1 MRKKLASVEKE
12 ISSARKKLQPVNF
25 DNLNSSAEDKLEHAI
40 ELQQQWRFEEARDQ
54 YEAVLRDNPEDA
66 NAQHNLGVLYSV
78 QLLEP
83 IKALPYFEAALNNNP
98 TKLQF
103 WFSYIDALIKA
114 NMPEM
119 AEQVLALASNYGLND
134 LQIESFQRDIR
145 LAQAS
150 VDDLLTKALAEAP
163 PLPEP
168 DMAQAAPAPTAVAD
182 HPGTADLQQLL
193 SLFNQK
199 KYDRT
204 ILHATTLLKR
214 FPKATAVWTLLAEAE
229 KRSGNLEKS
238 LHARQQVAQLQPT
251 DTAAQIAWVDAL
263 LALGQDDK
271 AQVVLETVLRVDPQ
285 SAPAHGKMG
294 LLYQK
299 QGNIQQALHSYARAL
314 QKEKFNPIF
323 LEKFGSL
330 LRAQGDQDGALVCF
344 KAAVDASPNS
354 AELLDAY
361 GVTLRNQERLG
372 AAENAFRQALK
383 IHPGYTQALR
393 NLCHLL
399 EVHGRFAEAEAGLLR
414 CAEIDN
420 ESPESL
426 YEIGRN
432 LVQQKKEDE
441 ALEWLRRAIKAQPDY
456 AAAHITLSAAL
467 NATEDPLVAME
478 EIKASIKV
486 LPNIPHLH
494 TNLGIVNLSLSRA
507 DDAIA
512 CFRKALE
519 IAPNFSHAR
528 SSMLFALSHS
538 TKITPEE
545 LYREHRAYGKLIEEE
560 VKGKEYTTYTNSRV
574 IDRPLK
580 IGFVSADFRNHA
592 VAQFVIPFFEELH
605 KREGFITYAYS
616 NHGAVDDSMLR
627 IKENMDVWRTVVQWS
642 DDKLAEKIREDQIDI
657 LVDMSGH
664 TAGDRLKVFA
674 RHPAPVQITWIGYP
688 GTTGLKAMDYKFLNA
703 LYLKPD
709 GAENFHAQF
718 TEKLVLYPPSFTF
731 KKNQEKIDVGPAP
744 CLKNGYLTFG
754 SFNRLNK
761 ISHEVISAWSQV
773 LKAIPDARLIMGAM
787 PTNGAPEEVLQWF
800 ENEGISTDR
809 IFFYPRTGLLDYLKL
824 HEQVDL
830 CLDTFPYT
838 GGTTTL
844 HALWLGVPTLTI
856 AGDTVSGR
864 QSSANLYSA
873 GLGEVCVANSLSDL
887 VQLALAW
894 AKKPELLNQVRLGL
908 QAAYAAQDEVAGPE
922 NMVQSFVYAMRRIWM
937 LWCSGQKAKSFAIT
951 DKDIGKNNPDNL
963 FKNIDFN

>member
-1 MRKKLASVEKE
+1 MHKKKSLVKNENFLA
-12 ISSARKKLQPVNF
+12 KKKPQVKKF
-25 DNLNSSAEDKLEHAI
+25 DNLNSSAEDKLEYAI
-40 ELQQQWRFEEARDQ
+40 ELQQQWHFEEARDQ

-150 VDDLLTKALAEAP
+150 VDDLLTKVLAEAP

-168 DMAQAAPAPTAVAD
+168 EMAQAAPAPTAAAD

-193 SLFNQK
+193 SFFNQK

-229 KRSGNLEKS
+229 KRTGNLEKS

-271 AQVVLETVLRVDPQ
+271 AQAVLETVLRVDPQ

-467 NATEDPLVAME
+467 NATEDPLAAME

-592 VAQFVIPFFEELH
+592 VAKFVIPFFEELH

-657 LVDMSGH
+657 LIDMSGH

-688 GTTGLKAMDYKFLNA
+688 GTTGLKAMDYTILEDTV
-703 LYLKPD
+703 LPE
-709 GAENFHAQF
+709 ENVNKQF
-718 TEKLVLYPPSFTF
+718 S
-731 KKNQEKIDVGPAP
+731 EKIIYLPRAYTFDGRHGLQDFSDAP
-744 CLKNGYLTFG
+744 CLINDFLTFG

-761 ISHEVISAWSQV
+761 INREVISLWSGILNALPNSKLQM
-773 LKAIPDARLIMGAM
+773 AAM
-787 PTNGAPEEVLQWF
+787 PKSGGTNELLKWF
-800 ENEGISTDR
+800 QEDGISEDR
-809 IFFYPRTGLLDYLKL
+809 IYFYPRTGFSEYLKL
-824 HEQVDL
+824 HNQVDV

-844 HALWLGVPTLTI
+844 HALWMGVPTLTL
-856 AGDTVSGR
+856 AGKTYPSY
-864 QSSANLYSA
+864 QSAALNNGI
-873 GLGEVCVANSLSDL
+873 GLGDYFVALNKEEFIKKAIHLDL
-887 VQLALAW
+887 NKIFLNEIRGKIRSHLNNNYERDLEGLVAGCSAAFFIAW
-894 AKKPELLNQVRLGL
+894 EKWCAKKELNGFSISRNTIGYIKKSALN
-908 QAAYAAQDEVAGPE
+908 
-922 NMVQSFVYAMRRIWM
+922 
-937 LWCSGQKAKSFAIT
+937 
-951 DKDIGKNNPDNL
+951 
-963 FKNIDFN
+963 

>member
-1 MRKKLASVEKE
+1 MHKKISLVKNENFLAKNKPQV
-12 ISSARKKLQPVNF
+12 KKF

-168 DMAQAAPAPTAVAD
+168 EMAQAAPAPTAAAD
-182 HPGTADLQQLL
+182 HPGTTDLQQLL
-193 SLFNQK
+193 SFFNQK

-229 KRSGNLEKS
+229 KRTGNLEKS

-271 AQVVLETVLRVDPQ
+271 AQAVLETVLRVEPQ

-441 ALEWLRRAIKAQPDY
+441 ALEWLRRAIKAQPNY

-467 NATEDPLVAME
+467 NSTEDPLAAME

-616 NHGAVDDSMLR
+616 NHGAVDNSMLT
-627 IKENMDVWRTVVQWS
+627 IQKNMDVWRTVVQWS

-674 RHPAPVQITWIGYP
+674 RHPAPVQFSWLGYP
-688 GTTGLKAMDYKFLNA
+688 GTTGLKAMDYKFMNA
-703 LYLKPD
+703 LYLKPES
-709 GAENFHAQF
+709 GVCLQPQF
-718 TEKLVLYPPSFTF
+718 TEKFALFPPSFTF
-731 KKNQEKIDVGPAP
+731 KKLDHYIEAGDAP

-761 ISHEVISAWSQV
+761 ISHEVVNIWCKV
-773 LKAIPDARLIMGAM
+773 LNSLPNSRLIMGGM
-787 PTNGAPEEVLQWF
+787 LVNGAPDEVVQWF
-800 ENEGISTDR
+800 KAAGVNEDR
-809 IFFYPRTGLLDYLKL
+809 IIFVPRTGLVEYLNL
-824 HEQVDL
+824 YSQVDL

-844 HALWLGVPTLTI
+844 HGLWMGVPTITI
-856 AGDTVSGR
+856 AGDTYQSR
-864 QSSANLYSA
+864 QSSIALHSL
-873 GLGEVCVANSLSDL
+873 GLENYCVANNVIEFVEMAKRWEKNKEKLNFIRI
-887 VQLALAW
+887 ALQNSYKSQDNIAQSNIFTDSIVFAMRYMW
-894 AKKPELLNQVRLGL
+894 VRWCAGKKPKEFKIN
-908 QAAYAAQDEVAGPE
+908 YE
-922 NMVQSFVYAMRRIWM
+922 
-937 LWCSGQKAKSFAIT
+937 
-951 DKDIGKNNPDNL
+951 DIGADS
-963 FKNIDFN
+963 NIFNILHKF

>member
-150 VDDLLTKALAEAP
+150 VDDLLTKVLAEAP

-168 DMAQAAPAPTAVAD
+168 EMAQAAPAPTAVAD

-467 NATEDPLVAME
+467 NATEDPLAAME

-494 TNLGIVNLSLSRA
+494 T
-507 DDAIA
+507 
-512 CFRKALE
+512 K
-519 IAPNFSHAR
+519 
-528 SSMLFALSHS
+528 
-538 TKITPEE
+538 
-545 LYREHRAYGKLIEEE
+545 
-560 VKGKEYTTYTNSRV
+560 
-574 IDRPLK
+574 
-580 IGFVSADFRNHA
+580 
-592 VAQFVIPFFEELH
+592 
-605 KREGFITYAYS
+605 
-616 NHGAVDDSMLR
+616 
-627 IKENMDVWRTVVQWS
+627 
-642 DDKLAEKIREDQIDI
+642 
-657 LVDMSGH
+657 
-664 TAGDRLKVFA
+664 
-674 RHPAPVQITWIGYP
+674 
-688 GTTGLKAMDYKFLNA
+688 
-703 LYLKPD
+703 
-709 GAENFHAQF
+709 
-718 TEKLVLYPPSFTF
+718 
-731 KKNQEKIDVGPAP
+731 
-744 CLKNGYLTFG
+744 
-754 SFNRLNK
+754 
-761 ISHEVISAWSQV
+761 
-773 LKAIPDARLIMGAM
+773 
-787 PTNGAPEEVLQWF
+787 
-800 ENEGISTDR
+800 
-809 IFFYPRTGLLDYLKL
+809 
-824 HEQVDL
+824 
-830 CLDTFPYT
+830 
-838 GGTTTL
+838 
-844 HALWLGVPTLTI
+844 
-856 AGDTVSGR
+856 
-864 QSSANLYSA
+864 
-873 GLGEVCVANSLSDL
+873 
-887 VQLALAW
+887 
-894 AKKPELLNQVRLGL
+894 
-908 QAAYAAQDEVAGPE
+908 
-922 NMVQSFVYAMRRIWM
+922 
-937 LWCSGQKAKSFAIT
+937 
-951 DKDIGKNNPDNL
+951 
-963 FKNIDFN
+963 

>member
-1 MRKKLASVEKE
+1 MEC
-12 ISSARKKLQPVNF
+12 
-25 DNLNSSAEDKLEHAI
+25 AI
-40 ELQQQWRFEEARDQ
+40 YLQQQWRFEDARKK
-54 YEAVLRDNPEDA
+54 YEELLRGNPEDA
-66 NAQHNLGVLYSV
+66 SALHNIGVLFSV

-83 IKALPYFEAALNNNP
+83 STALPYFEAALNINP
-98 TKLQF
+98 TRLQF

-114 NMPEM
+114 DALEV
-119 AEQVLALASNYGLND
+119 AEHVLSLASGYGLND
-134 LQIESFQRDIR
+134 LQIASFERDIR
-145 LAQAS
+145 LARTT
-150 VDDLLTKALAEAP
+150 VNDLVAVALKKAA

-168 DMAQAAPAPTAVAD
+168 QPVQAVASVGD
-182 HPGTADLQQLL
+182 EPSIADLQQLL

-199 KYDRT
+199 KYERA
-204 ILHATTLLKR
+204 IKNASTLLVR
-214 FPKATAVWTLLAEAE
+214 FPTSASVWRLLAESE
-229 KRSGNLEKS
+229 KRAGHWQKALEAYRQAAS
-238 LHARQQVAQLQPT
+238 LLPADASAQMLW
-251 DTAAQIAWVDAL
+251 ADAL
-263 LALGQDDK
+263 LGAGQQHE
-271 AQVVLETVLRVDPQ
+271 AAAVLQRILRMQPDY
-285 SAPAHGKMG
+285 AAAHAKMG
-294 LLYQK
+294 QVFQA
-299 QGNIQQALHSYARAL
+299 QGALEEAVQSYARAL
-314 QKEKFNPIF
+314 QQEPNNPIF
-323 LEKFGSL
+323 LEKFGAT
-330 LRAQGDQDGALVCF
+330 LRLQGDQDGALVCF

-399 EVHGRFAEAEAGLLR
+399 EVHGRYAEAEAGLLR

-467 NATEDPLVAME
+467 NSTEDPLAAIE

-574 IDRPLK
+574 MDRPLK

-592 VAQFVIPFFEELH
+592 VAKFVIPFFEELH

-616 NHGAVDDSMLR
+616 NHGAVDESMLR
-627 IKENMDVWRTVVQWS
+627 IKENMDVWRTVMQWS

-657 LVDMSGH
+657 LIDMSGH

-688 GTTGLKAMDYKFLNA
+688 GTTGIKAMDYILM
-703 LYLKPD
+703 
-709 GAENFHAQF
+709 ENTVLPGKNINAQF
-718 TEKLVLYPPSFTF
+718 TEKIIRIPRSYAFDVE
-731 KKNQEKIDVGPAP
+731 EKLPDVTETP
-744 CLKNGYLTFG
+744 CVNNNFITFG

-761 ISHEVISAWSQV
+761 INREVIALWCEV
-773 LKAIPDARLIMGAM
+773 LRKLPDSRLQMAGM
-787 PTNGAPEEVLQWF
+787 PSDGAPDELLTWF
-800 ENEGISTDR
+800 KEGGISEDR
-809 IFFYPRTGLLDYLKL
+809 LYFYPRSGFVEYLKL
-824 HEQVDL
+824 HNQVDF

-838 GGTTTL
+838 GGTTTM
-844 HALWLGVPTLTI
+844 HALWMGVPTLTLI
-856 AGDTVSGR
+856 GDTYP
-864 QSSANLYSA
+864 SAQGGAVNNRA
-873 GLGEVCVANSLSDL
+873 GLSQHFIADSKAEFVAKALFLAENKDILKNIKPSLRAHML
-887 VQLALAW
+887 ENYAGNLEALLNGFDKSVSIAW
-894 AKKPELLNQVRLGL
+894 EKWCKNKKLMNFEIKPEDIF
-908 QAAYAAQDEVAGPE
+908 YKEE
-922 NMVQSFVYAMRRIWM
+922 NTFIQRH
-937 LWCSGQKAKSFAIT
+937 
-951 DKDIGKNNPDNL
+951 
-963 FKNIDFN
+963 

>member
-1 MRKKLASVEKE
+1 MHKKKSLVKNENFLAKNKPQV
-12 ISSARKKLQPVNF
+12 KKF

-150 VDDLLTKALAEAP
+150 VDDLLTKVLAEAP

-168 DMAQAAPAPTAVAD
+168 EMAQAAPAPTAAAD

-193 SLFNQK
+193 SFFNQK

-229 KRSGNLEKS
+229 KRTGNLEKS

-271 AQVVLETVLRVDPQ
+271 AQAVLETVLRVDPQ

-299 QGNIQQALHSYARAL
+299 QGNIQQALYSYARAL

-467 NATEDPLVAME
+467 NATEDPLAAME

-592 VAQFVIPFFEELH
+592 VAKFVIPFFEELH

-674 RHPAPVQITWIGYP
+674 RHPAPIQMTWLGYP
-688 GTTGLKAMDYKFLNA
+688 GTTGLRAMDYLVT
-703 LYLKPD
+703 
-709 GAENFHAQF
+709 ENNLMPGKNISPQF
-718 TEKLVLYPPSFTF
+718 I
-731 KKNQEKIDVGPAP
+731 EKIIRLPRAFSFDGHAALQPVGDAP
-744 CLKNGYLTFG
+744 CIENGFVTFG

-761 ISHEVISAWSQV
+761 INREVIALWSGV
-773 LKAIPDARLIMGAM
+773 LRAVPGSRLQMAGM
-787 PTNGAPEEVLQWF
+787 PANGAPEELLQWF
-800 ENEGISTDR
+800 AAEGIAEDR
-809 IFFYPRTGLLDYLKL
+809 LIFYPRSGFSEYLKL
-824 HEQVDL
+824 HNQVDF

-844 HALWLGVPTLTI
+844 HALWMGVPTLTI
-856 AGDTVSGR
+856 GGHAYPSYQGALMLHQVGLEDYFV
-864 QSSANLYSA
+864 ANNKEDFIIKALFLVKNQIFLQDARFKLRNYLVDGYSA
-873 GLGEVCVANSLSDL
+873 SLKAVVDSFSLAFQMTWQGWCEGEKPRSIRIDNSDINFDPCFVNYSD
-887 VQLALAW
+887 VIQ
-894 AKKPELLNQVRLGL
+894 
-908 QAAYAAQDEVAGPE
+908 
-922 NMVQSFVYAMRRIWM
+922 
-937 LWCSGQKAKSFAIT
+937 
-951 DKDIGKNNPDNL
+951 
-963 FKNIDFN
+963 

>member
-1 MRKKLASVEKE
+1 MKINNKA
-12 ISSARKKLQPVNF
+12 VNVAQT
-25 DNLNSSAEDKLEHAI
+25 LESLPEDGMECAI
-40 ELQQQWRFEEARDQ
+40 YLQQQWRFEDARKK
-54 YEAVLRDNPEDA
+54 YEELLRGNPEDA
-66 NAQHNLGVLYSV
+66 SALHNIGVLFSV

-83 IKALPYFEAALNNNP
+83 STALPYFEAALNINP
-98 TKLQF
+98 TRLQF

-114 NMPEM
+114 DALEV
-119 AEQVLALASNYGLND
+119 AEHVLSLASGYGLND
-134 LQIESFQRDIR
+134 LQIASFERDIR
-145 LAQAS
+145 LARTT
-150 VDDLLTKALAEAP
+150 VNDLVAVALKKAA

-168 DMAQAAPAPTAVAD
+168 QPVQAVASVGD
-182 HPGTADLQQLL
+182 EPSIADLQQLL

-199 KYDRT
+199 KYERA
-204 ILHATTLLKR
+204 IKNASTLLVR
-214 FPKATAVWTLLAEAE
+214 FPTSASVWRLLAESE
-229 KRSGNLEKS
+229 KRAGHWQKALEAYRQAAS
-238 LHARQQVAQLQPT
+238 LLPADASAQMLW
-251 DTAAQIAWVDAL
+251 ADAL
-263 LALGQDDK
+263 LGAGQQHE
-271 AQVVLETVLRVDPQ
+271 AAAVLQRILRMQPDY
-285 SAPAHGKMG
+285 AAAHAKMG
-294 LLYQK
+294 QVFQA
-299 QGNIQQALHSYARAL
+299 QGALEEAVQSYARAL
-314 QKEKFNPIF
+314 QQVPNNPIF
-323 LEKFGSL
+323 LEKFGAT
-330 LRAQGDQDGALVCF
+330 LRLQGDQDGALVCF

-467 NATEDPLVAME
+467 NATEDPLAAME

-519 IAPNFSHAR
+519 VAPNFSHAR

-574 IDRPLK
+574 MDRPLK

-592 VAQFVIPFFEELH
+592 VAKFVIPFFEELH

-616 NHGAVDDSMLR
+616 NHGAVDDSMLT
-627 IKENMDVWRTVVQWS
+627 IQKNMDVWRTVVQWS
-642 DDKLAEKIREDQIDI
+642 DDKLAEEIREDQIDI
-657 LVDMSGH
+657 LIDMSGH

-674 RHPAPVQITWIGYP
+674 RHPAPVQMTWLGYP
-688 GTTGLKAMDYKFLNA
+688 GTTGLKAMDYSIVENSLFLCA
-703 LYLKPD
+703 DIQK
-709 GAENFHAQF
+709 QF
-718 TEKLVLYPPSFTF
+718 TENLIGLPRACCFDG
-731 KKNQEKIDVGPAP
+731 KNNLPNINILNKENIV
-744 CLKNGYLTFG
+744 FG

-761 ISHEVISAWSQV
+761 ISKITIKVWAEILRSCPGSQ
-773 LKAIPDARLIMGAM
+773 LLMAGM
-787 PTNGAPEEVLQWF
+787 PANGAPAELINWF
-800 ENEGISTDR
+800 QKEGILEDR
-809 IFFYPRTGLLDYLKL
+809 IFFYGRTGFREYLDLYNN
-824 HEQVDL
+824 VDF
-830 CLDTFPYT
+830 CLDTFPYS
-838 GGTTTL
+838 GGTTTA
-844 HALWLGVPTLTI
+844 HGLWMGVPTLTI
-856 AGDTVSGR
+856 GGDSYAKYQGAILLQQV
-864 QSSANLYSA
+864 
-873 GLGEVCVANSLSDL
+873 GLEKYFLAENTQDYIEKALFLSKKKVVLEDIKHKLREYMFDSYDASLNGCVDGFVCGLKK
-887 VQLALAW
+887 AW
-894 AKKPELLNQVRLGL
+894 EC
-908 QAAYAAQDEVAGPE
+908 
-922 NMVQSFVYAMRRIWM
+922 
-937 LWCSGQKAKSFAIT
+937 WCKNIKTSKIRVKNE
-951 DKDIGKNNPDNL
+951 DIG
-963 FKNIDFN
+963 FRNILPKWEEYFDVKL

>member
-1 MRKKLASVEKE
+1 MHKKISLVKNENFLAKNKPQV
-12 ISSARKKLQPVNF
+12 KKF

-98 TKLQF
+98 TRLQF

-145 LAQAS
+145 LALAS
-150 VDDLLTKALAEAP
+150 VDDLLTKVLAEAP

-168 DMAQAAPAPTAVAD
+168 EMAQAAPAPTAAAD

-271 AQVVLETVLRVDPQ
+271 AQAVLETVLRVEPQ

-467 NATEDPLVAME
+467 NATEDPLAAME

-592 VAQFVIPFFEELH
+592 VAKFVIPFFEELH
-605 KREGFITYAYS
+605 KRPEFITYAYS
-616 NHGAVDDSMLR
+616 NHGAVDESMLA
-627 IKENMDVWRTVVQWS
+627 IQKNMDVWRTVVQWS

-674 RHPAPVQITWIGYP
+674 RHPAPVQMTWIGYP
-688 GTTGLKAMDYKFLNA
+688 GTTGLKAMDYILLEDTIF
-703 LYLKPD
+703 P
-709 GAENFHAQF
+709 GENIQSQF
-718 TEKLVLYPPSFTF
+718 V
-731 KKNQEKIDVGPAP
+731 EKIIKLPRAYAFDVDKGRPDFQEAP
-744 CLKNGYLTFG
+744 FLKNGYITFG

-761 ISHEVISAWSQV
+761 INREVIGLWANVLRNIPSAH
-773 LKAIPDARLIMGAM
+773 LLMAAIPS
-787 PTNGAPEEVLQWF
+787 NGAPDELLGWF
-800 ENEGISTDR
+800 HEEGISEDR
-809 IFFYPRTGLLDYLKL
+809 LCFYPRSGFSEYLNL
-824 HEQVDL
+824 HNAVDV

-844 HALWLGVPTLTI
+844 HALTMGVPTLTL
-856 AGDTVSGR
+856 AGKTYPSYQGAAV
-864 QSSANLYSA
+864 N
-873 GLGEVCVANSLSDL
+873 N
-887 VQLALAW
+887 
-894 AKKPELLNQVRLGL
+894 RLGL
-908 QAAYAAQDEVAGPE
+908 QDYFVANNKKEFLDKAVYLASNKIFLNEVREKIRNYFDENYNRDLCGLVSGCAEVFSTVWKRWCAQE
-922 NMVQSFVYAMRRIWM
+922 R
-937 LWCSGQKAKSFAIT
+937 LSGLSISANS
-951 DKDIGKNNPDNL
+951 
-963 FKNIDFN
+963 IDYIKKYLLN

>member
-1 MRKKLASVEKE
+1 MHKKKSLVKNENFLA
-12 ISSARKKLQPVNF
+12 KKKPQVKKF

-145 LAQAS
+145 LALAS
-150 VDDLLTKALAEAP
+150 VDDLLTKVLAEAP

-168 DMAQAAPAPTAVAD
+168 EMAQAAPAPTAVAD

-193 SLFNQK
+193 SFFNQK

-271 AQVVLETVLRVDPQ
+271 AQVVLETVLRVEPQ

-456 AAAHITLSAAL
+456 AAAHITLAL
-467 NATEDPLVAME
+467 
-478 EIKASIKV
+478 
-486 LPNIPHLH
+486 H
-494 TNLGIVNLSLSRA
+494 
-507 DDAIA
+507 
-512 CFRKALE
+512 
-519 IAPNFSHAR
+519 
-528 SSMLFALSHS
+528 
-538 TKITPEE
+538 
-545 LYREHRAYGKLIEEE
+545 
-560 VKGKEYTTYTNSRV
+560 
-574 IDRPLK
+574 
-580 IGFVSADFRNHA
+580 
-592 VAQFVIPFFEELH
+592 
-605 KREGFITYAYS
+605 
-616 NHGAVDDSMLR
+616 
-627 IKENMDVWRTVVQWS
+627 
-642 DDKLAEKIREDQIDI
+642 
-657 LVDMSGH
+657 
-664 TAGDRLKVFA
+664 
-674 RHPAPVQITWIGYP
+674 
-688 GTTGLKAMDYKFLNA
+688 
-703 LYLKPD
+703 
-709 GAENFHAQF
+709 
-718 TEKLVLYPPSFTF
+718 
-731 KKNQEKIDVGPAP
+731 
-744 CLKNGYLTFG
+744 
-754 SFNRLNK
+754 
-761 ISHEVISAWSQV
+761 
-773 LKAIPDARLIMGAM
+773 
-787 PTNGAPEEVLQWF
+787 
-800 ENEGISTDR
+800 
-809 IFFYPRTGLLDYLKL
+809 
-824 HEQVDL
+824 
-830 CLDTFPYT
+830 
-838 GGTTTL
+838 
-844 HALWLGVPTLTI
+844 
-856 AGDTVSGR
+856 
-864 QSSANLYSA
+864 
-873 GLGEVCVANSLSDL
+873 
-887 VQLALAW
+887 
-894 AKKPELLNQVRLGL
+894 
-908 QAAYAAQDEVAGPE
+908 
-922 NMVQSFVYAMRRIWM
+922 
-937 LWCSGQKAKSFAIT
+937 
-951 DKDIGKNNPDNL
+951 
-963 FKNIDFN
+963 

>member
-1 MRKKLASVEKE
+1 MKINNKA
-12 ISSARKKLQPVNF
+12 VNVAQT
-25 DNLNSSAEDKLEHAI
+25 LESLPEDGMECAI
-40 ELQQQWRFEEARDQ
+40 YLQQQWRFEDARKK
-54 YEAVLRDNPEDA
+54 YEELLRGNPEDA
-66 NAQHNLGVLYSV
+66 SALHNIGVLFSV

-83 IKALPYFEAALNNNP
+83 STALPYFEAALNINP
-98 TKLQF
+98 TRLQF

-114 NMPEM
+114 DALEV
-119 AEQVLALASNYGLND
+119 AEHVLSLASGYGLND
-134 LQIESFQRDIR
+134 LQIASFERDIR
-145 LAQAS
+145 LARTT
-150 VDDLLTKALAEAP
+150 VNDLVAVALKKAA

-168 DMAQAAPAPTAVAD
+168 QPVQAVASVGD
-182 HPGTADLQQLL
+182 EPSIADLQQLL

-199 KYDRT
+199 KYERA
-204 ILHATTLLKR
+204 IKNASTLLVR
-214 FPKATAVWTLLAEAE
+214 FPTSASVWRLLAESE
-229 KRSGNLEKS
+229 KRAGHWQKALEAYRQAAS
-238 LHARQQVAQLQPT
+238 LLPADASAQMLW
-251 DTAAQIAWVDAL
+251 ADAL
-263 LALGQDDK
+263 LGAGQQHE
-271 AQVVLETVLRVDPQ
+271 AAAVLQRILRMQPDY
-285 SAPAHGKMG
+285 AAAHAKMG
-294 LLYQK
+294 QVFQA
-299 QGNIQQALHSYARAL
+299 QGALEEAVQSYARAL
-314 QKEKFNPIF
+314 QQEPNNPIF
-323 LEKFGSL
+323 LEKFGAT
-330 LRAQGDQDGALVCF
+330 LRLQGDQDGALVCF

-399 EVHGRFAEAEAGLLR
+399 EVHGRYAEAEAGLLR

-467 NATEDPLVAME
+467 NSTEDPLAAIE

-574 IDRPLK
+574 MDRPLK

-592 VAQFVIPFFEELH
+592 VAKFVIPFFEELH

-616 NHGAVDDSMLR
+616 NHGAVDESMLR
-627 IKENMDVWRTVVQWS
+627 IKENMDVWRTVMQWS

-657 LVDMSGH
+657 LIDMSGH

-688 GTTGLKAMDYKFLNA
+688 GTTGIKAMDYILM
-703 LYLKPD
+703 
-709 GAENFHAQF
+709 ENTVLPGKNINAQF
-718 TEKLVLYPPSFTF
+718 TEKIIRIPRSYAFDVE
-731 KKNQEKIDVGPAP
+731 EKLPDVTETP
-744 CLKNGYLTFG
+744 CVNNNFITFG

-761 ISHEVISAWSQV
+761 INREVIALWCEV
-773 LKAIPDARLIMGAM
+773 LRKLPDSRLQMAGM
-787 PTNGAPEEVLQWF
+787 PSDGAPDELLTWF
-800 ENEGISTDR
+800 KEGGISEDR
-809 IFFYPRTGLLDYLKL
+809 LYFYPRSGFVEYLKL
-824 HEQVDL
+824 HNQVDF

-838 GGTTTL
+838 GGTTTM
-844 HALWLGVPTLTI
+844 HALWMGVPTLTLI
-856 AGDTVSGR
+856 GDTYP
-864 QSSANLYSA
+864 SAQGGAVNNRA
-873 GLGEVCVANSLSDL
+873 GLSQHFIADSKAEFVAKALFLAENKDILKNIKPSLRAHML
-887 VQLALAW
+887 ENYAGNLEALLNGFDKSVSIAW
-894 AKKPELLNQVRLGL
+894 EKWCKNKKLMNFEIKPEDIF
-908 QAAYAAQDEVAGPE
+908 YKEE
-922 NMVQSFVYAMRRIWM
+922 NTFIQRH
-937 LWCSGQKAKSFAIT
+937 
-951 DKDIGKNNPDNL
+951 
-963 FKNIDFN
+963 

>member
-1 MRKKLASVEKE
+1 MKINNKA
-12 ISSARKKLQPVNF
+12 VNVAQT
-25 DNLNSSAEDKLEHAI
+25 LESLPEDGMECAI
-40 ELQQQWRFEEARDQ
+40 YLQQQWRFEDARKK
-54 YEAVLRDNPEDA
+54 YEELLRGNPEDA
-66 NAQHNLGVLYSV
+66 SALHNIGVLFSV

-83 IKALPYFEAALNNNP
+83 STALPYFEAALNINP
-98 TKLQF
+98 TRLQF

-114 NMPEM
+114 DALEV
-119 AEQVLALASNYGLND
+119 AEHVLSLASGYGLND
-134 LQIESFQRDIR
+134 LQIASFERDIR
-145 LAQAS
+145 LARTT
-150 VDDLLTKALAEAP
+150 VNDLVAIALKKAA

-168 DMAQAAPAPTAVAD
+168 QPVQAVASVGD
-182 HPGTADLQQLL
+182 EPSIADLQQLL

-199 KYDRT
+199 KYERA
-204 ILHATTLLKR
+204 IKNASTLLVR
-214 FPKATAVWTLLAEAE
+214 FPTSASVWRLLAESE
-229 KRSGNLEKS
+229 KRAGHWQKALEAYRQAAS
-238 LHARQQVAQLQPT
+238 LLPADASAQMLW
-251 DTAAQIAWVDAL
+251 ADAL
-263 LALGQDDK
+263 LGAGQQHE
-271 AQVVLETVLRVDPQ
+271 AAAVLQRILRMQPDY
-285 SAPAHGKMG
+285 AAAHAKMG
-294 LLYQK
+294 QVFQA
-299 QGNIQQALHSYARAL
+299 QGALEEAVQSYARAL
-314 QKEKFNPIF
+314 QQEPNNPIF
-323 LEKFGSL
+323 LEKFGAT
-330 LRAQGDQDGALVCF
+330 LRLQGDQDGALVCF

-432 LVQQKKEDE
+432 LMQQKKEDE

-467 NATEDPLVAME
+467 NATEDPLAAME

-538 TKITPEE
+538 IKITPEE

-574 IDRPLK
+574 MDRPLK

-592 VAQFVIPFFEELH
+592 VAKFVVPFFEEFSKLP
-605 KREGFITYAYS
+605 GFKTYAYS
-616 NHGAVDDSMLR
+616 NHGAIDESMLA
-627 IKENMDVWRTVVQWS
+627 IQKCMDVWRTVVKWS
-642 DDKLAEKIREDQIDI
+642 DEKLAEKIREDRIDI
-657 LVDMSGH
+657 LIDMSGH

-674 RHPAPVQITWIGYP
+674 RHPAPVQMTWVGYP
-688 GTTGLKAMDYKFLNA
+688 GTTGLKAMDYIMVEDTLLPGENLN
-703 LYLKPD
+703 K
-709 GAENFHAQF
+709 QF
-718 TEKLVLYPPSFTF
+718 TEKIIYLPRSYAFDGRKGLQDFS
-731 KKNQEKIDVGPAP
+731 QAP
-744 CLKNGYLTFG
+744 CLSNKFITFG

-761 ISHEVISAWSQV
+761 INREVIGLWSDV
-773 LKAIPDARLIMGAM
+773 LNAVPNSRLQMAAM
-787 PTNGAPEEVLQWF
+787 PKEGGTDELLKWF
-800 ENEGISTDR
+800 QDEGISEDR
-809 IFFYPRTGLLDYLKL
+809 IYFYPRSGFFEYLRL
-824 HEQVDL
+824 HNQVDI

-844 HALWLGVPTLTI
+844 HALWMGVPTLTL
-856 AGDTVSGR
+856 AGKTYPSYQGAAVNNG
-864 QSSANLYSA
+864 
-873 GLGEVCVANSLSDL
+873 
-887 VQLALAW
+887 
-894 AKKPELLNQVRLGL
+894 LGL
-908 QAAYAAQDEVAGPE
+908 QEYFVASDKK
-922 NMVQSFVYAMRRIWM
+922 SFVDKAVYLASNKEFLNEIRGKIRSHLIDNYERELEGLVLGCAEAFSIAWKKWCAQENLSGFSVLPESIGYTRRSV
-937 LWCSGQKAKSFAIT
+937 L
-951 DKDIGKNNPDNL
+951 N
-963 FKNIDFN
+963 

>member
-1 MRKKLASVEKE
+1 MKINNKA
-12 ISSARKKLQPVNF
+12 VNVAQT
-25 DNLNSSAEDKLEHAI
+25 LESLPEDGMECAI
-40 ELQQQWRFEEARDQ
+40 YLQQQWRFEDARKK
-54 YEAVLRDNPEDA
+54 YEELLRGNPEDA
-66 NAQHNLGVLYSV
+66 SALHNIGVLFSV

-83 IKALPYFEAALNNNP
+83 STALPYFEAALNINP
-98 TKLQF
+98 TRLQF

-114 NMPEM
+114 DALEV
-119 AEQVLALASNYGLND
+119 AEHVLSLASGYGLND
-134 LQIESFQRDIR
+134 LQIASFERDIR
-145 LAQAS
+145 LARTT
-150 VDDLLTKALAEAP
+150 VNDLVAVALKKAA

-168 DMAQAAPAPTAVAD
+168 QPVQAVASVGD
-182 HPGTADLQQLL
+182 EPSIADLQQLL

-199 KYDRT
+199 KYERA
-204 ILHATTLLKR
+204 IKNASTLLVR
-214 FPKATAVWTLLAEAE
+214 FPTSASVWRLLAESE
-229 KRSGNLEKS
+229 KRAGHWQKALEAYRQAAS
-238 LHARQQVAQLQPT
+238 LLPADASAQMLW
-251 DTAAQIAWVDAL
+251 ADAL
-263 LALGQDDK
+263 LGAGQQHE
-271 AQVVLETVLRVDPQ
+271 AAAVLQRILRMQPDY
-285 SAPAHGKMG
+285 AAAHAKMG
-294 LLYQK
+294 QVFQA
-299 QGNIQQALHSYARAL
+299 QGALEEAVQSYARAL
-314 QKEKFNPIF
+314 QQEPNNPIF
-323 LEKFGSL
+323 LEKFGAT
-330 LRAQGDQDGALVCF
+330 LRLQGDQDGALVCF

-467 NATEDPLVAME
+467 NATEDPLAAME

-574 IDRPLK
+574 MDRPLK

-592 VAQFVIPFFEELH
+592 VAKFVIPFFEELH
-605 KREGFITYAYS
+605 KLS
-616 NHGAVDDSMLR
+616 
-627 IKENMDVWRTVVQWS
+627 
-642 DDKLAEKIREDQIDI
+642 
-657 LVDMSGH
+657 
-664 TAGDRLKVFA
+664 
-674 RHPAPVQITWIGYP
+674 
-688 GTTGLKAMDYKFLNA
+688 
-703 LYLKPD
+703 
-709 GAENFHAQF
+709 
-718 TEKLVLYPPSFTF
+718 
-731 KKNQEKIDVGPAP
+731 
-744 CLKNGYLTFG
+744 
-754 SFNRLNK
+754 
-761 ISHEVISAWSQV
+761 
-773 LKAIPDARLIMGAM
+773 LIH
-787 PTNGAPEEVLQWF
+787 
-800 ENEGISTDR
+800 I
-809 IFFYPRTGLLDYLKL
+809 
-824 HEQVDL
+824 
-830 CLDTFPYT
+830 
-838 GGTTTL
+838 
-844 HALWLGVPTLTI
+844 
-856 AGDTVSGR
+856 
-864 QSSANLYSA
+864 
-873 GLGEVCVANSLSDL
+873 
-887 VQLALAW
+887 
-894 AKKPELLNQVRLGL
+894 
-908 QAAYAAQDEVAGPE
+908 
-922 NMVQSFVYAMRRIWM
+922 
-937 LWCSGQKAKSFAIT
+937 
-951 DKDIGKNNPDNL
+951 
-963 FKNIDFN
+963 

>member
-1 MRKKLASVEKE
+1 MKINNKLY
-12 ISSARKKLQPVNF
+12 IGG
-25 DNLNSSAEDKLEHAI
+25 DNKNHKQYPEGTLERAI
-40 ELQQQWRFEEARDQ
+40 LLQQEWHFDEAKEQ
-54 YEAVLRDNPEDA
+54 YEALLKETPEDA
-66 NAQHNLGVLYSV
+66 NAHHNLGVLFSV

-83 IKALPYFEAALNNNP
+83 AAALPHFEAALNFNP

-103 WFSYIDALIKA
+103 WFSYLDALIKA
-114 NMPEM
+114 NALDA
-119 AEQVLALASNYGLND
+119 AENVLELARHYGLND
-134 LQIESFQRDIR
+134 LQVGSFERDIR
-145 LAQAS
+145 LARTTVA
-150 VDDLLTKALAEAP
+150 DLIAMALEDAP
-163 PLPEP
+163 PLAEP
-168 DMAQAAPAPTAVAD
+168 QPIGVAPSLVGEDPPVAE
-182 HPGTADLQQLL
+182 LQQLL

-199 KYDRT
+199 KYDRL
-204 ILHATTLLKR
+204 IKSASTLLKR
-214 FPKATAVWTLLAEAE
+214 FPKAVSAWTLLAEAQ
-229 KRSGNLEKS
+229 KRTGNLEKA
-238 LHARQQVAQLQPT
+238 LEARHQAALLQPG
-251 DTAAQIAWVDAL
+251 DLAVQIAWIDAL
-263 LALGQDDK
+263 LALGKNSAAETALQ
-271 AQVVLETVLRVDPQ
+271 TVLAIQPDY
-285 SAPAHGKMG
+285 APAHGRMG
-294 LLYQK
+294 QLYQS
-299 QGNIQQALHSYARAL
+299 QGEVKKATHSYARAL
-314 QKEKFNPIF
+314 QQEKFNPIF

-441 ALEWLRRAIKAQPDY
+441 ALEWLRRAIKAQPDF

-467 NATEDPLVAME
+467 NATEDPLAAME

-574 IDRPLK
+574 IERPLK

-592 VAQFVIPFFEELH
+592 VANFVIPFFEELH

-616 NHGAVDDSMLR
+616 NHGAVDESMLR

-674 RHPAPVQITWIGYP
+674 RHPAPVQITWLGYP
-688 GTTGLKAMDYKFLNA
+688 GTTGLKAMDYLLTEQSLLPGKNI
-703 LYLKPD
+703 YP
-709 GAENFHAQF
+709 QF
-718 TEKLVLYPPSFTF
+718 TEQIIRLPRAFSFNGNGDLQPTAA
-731 KKNQEKIDVGPAP
+731 AP
-744 CLKNGYLTFG
+744 HIEEGFITFG

-761 ISHEVISAWSQV
+761 INQEVVQLWAQV
-773 LKAIPDARLIMGAM
+773 LHAVPHSCLLMAAM
-787 PTNGAPEEVLQWF
+787 PSSGAPKELLDWF
-800 ENEGISTDR
+800 SSEGITEDR
-809 IFFYPRTGLLDYLKL
+809 LYFYPRSNFSEYLKL
-824 HEQVDL
+824 HNQVDF

-844 HALWLGVPTLTI
+844 HALWMGVPTLTLGG
-856 AGDTVSGR
+856 ATYPNYQGALLLHQV
-864 QSSANLYSA
+864 
-873 GLGEVCVANSLSDL
+873 GLEKYAVAEDKKDFLEKAIL
-887 VQLALAW
+887 LAKN
-894 AKKPELLNQVRLGL
+894 KKFL
-908 QAAYAAQDEVAGPE
+908 QAVRQELRDYLLGYYEQNLCGVVDGFAVAFQQAWKKWVAGE
-922 NMVQSFVYAMRRIWM
+922 GAAHFKVDAQSIGYQGNFPDW
-937 LWCSGQKAKSFAIT
+937 
-951 DKDIGKNNPDNL
+951 DKY
-963 FKNIDFN
+963 FQ

>member
-1 MRKKLASVEKE
+1 MKINNKA
-12 ISSARKKLQPVNF
+12 VNVAQT
-25 DNLNSSAEDKLEHAI
+25 LESLPEDGMECAI
-40 ELQQQWRFEEARDQ
+40 YLQQQWRFEDARKK
-54 YEAVLRDNPEDA
+54 YEELLRGNPEDA
-66 NAQHNLGVLYSV
+66 SALHNIGVLFSV

-83 IKALPYFEAALNNNP
+83 STALPYFEAALNINP
-98 TKLQF
+98 TRLQF

-114 NMPEM
+114 DALEV
-119 AEQVLALASNYGLND
+119 AEHVLSLASGYGLND
-134 LQIESFQRDIR
+134 LQIASFERDIR
-145 LAQAS
+145 LARTT
-150 VDDLLTKALAEAP
+150 VNDLVAVALKKAA

-168 DMAQAAPAPTAVAD
+168 QPVQAVASVGD
-182 HPGTADLQQLL
+182 EPSIADLQQLL

-199 KYDRT
+199 KYERA
-204 ILHATTLLKR
+204 IKNASTLLVR
-214 FPKATAVWTLLAEAE
+214 FPTSASVWRLLAESE
-229 KRSGNLEKS
+229 KRAGHWQKALEAYRQAAS
-238 LHARQQVAQLQPT
+238 LLPADASAQMLW
-251 DTAAQIAWVDAL
+251 ADAL
-263 LALGQDDK
+263 LGAGQQHE
-271 AQVVLETVLRVDPQ
+271 AAAVLQRILRMQPDY
-285 SAPAHGKMG
+285 AAAHAKMG
-294 LLYQK
+294 QVFQA
-299 QGNIQQALHSYARAL
+299 QGALEEAVQSYARAL
-314 QKEKFNPIF
+314 QQEPNNPIF
-323 LEKFGSL
+323 LEKFGAT
-330 LRAQGDQDGALVCF
+330 LRLQGDQDGALVCF

-467 NATEDPLVAME
+467 NATEDPLAAME

-574 IDRPLK
+574 MDRPLK

-592 VAQFVIPFFEELH
+592 VAKFVIPFFEELH

-616 NHGAVDDSMLR
+616 NHGAVDESMLR
-627 IKENMDVWRTVVQWS
+627 IKENMDVWRTVMQWS

-657 LVDMSGH
+657 LIDMSGH

-688 GTTGLKAMDYKFLNA
+688 GTTGIKAMDYILM
-703 LYLKPD
+703 
-709 GAENFHAQF
+709 ENTVLPGKNINAQF
-718 TEKLVLYPPSFTF
+718 TEKIIRIPRSYAF
-731 KKNQEKIDVGPAP
+731 DVEEQLPDVTETP
-744 CLKNGYLTFG
+744 CVNNNFITFG

-761 ISHEVISAWSQV
+761 INREVIALWCEV
-773 LKAIPDARLIMGAM
+773 LRKLPDSRLQMAGM
-787 PTNGAPEEVLQWF
+787 PSDGAPDELLTWF
-800 ENEGISTDR
+800 KEGGISEDR
-809 IFFYPRTGLLDYLKL
+809 LYFYPRSGFVEYLKL
-824 HEQVDL
+824 HNQVDF

-838 GGTTTL
+838 GGTTTM
-844 HALWLGVPTLTI
+844 HALWMGVPTLTLI
-856 AGDTVSGR
+856 GDTYP
-864 QSSANLYSA
+864 SAQGGAVNNRA
-873 GLGEVCVANSLSDL
+873 GLSQHFIANSKAEFVAKALF
-887 VQLALAW
+887 LAENKDILKNIKPSLRAHMLENYAGNLEALLNGFDKSVSIAW
-894 AKKPELLNQVRLGL
+894 EKWCKNKKLMNFEIKPEDIF
-908 QAAYAAQDEVAGPE
+908 YKEE
-922 NMVQSFVYAMRRIWM
+922 NTFIQRH
-937 LWCSGQKAKSFAIT
+937 
-951 DKDIGKNNPDNL
+951 
-963 FKNIDFN
+963 

>member
-1 MRKKLASVEKE
+1 MKINNKA
-12 ISSARKKLQPVNF
+12 VNVAQ
-25 DNLNSSAEDKLEHAI
+25 NLESLPEDGMECAI
-40 ELQQQWRFEEARDQ
+40 YLQQQWRFEDARKK
-54 YEAVLRDNPEDA
+54 YEELLRGNPEDA
-66 NAQHNLGVLYSV
+66 SALHNIGVLFSV

-83 IKALPYFEAALNNNP
+83 STALPYFEAALNINP
-98 TKLQF
+98 TRLQF

-114 NMPEM
+114 DALEV
-119 AEQVLALASNYGLND
+119 AEHVLSLASGYGLND
-134 LQIESFQRDIR
+134 LQIASFERDIR
-145 LAQAS
+145 LARTT
-150 VDDLLTKALAEAP
+150 VNDLVAVALKKAA

-168 DMAQAAPAPTAVAD
+168 QPVQAVASVGD
-182 HPGTADLQQLL
+182 EPSMADLQQLL

-199 KYDRT
+199 KYERA
-204 ILHATTLLKR
+204 IKNATTLLVR
-214 FPKATAVWTLLAEAE
+214 FPTSASVWRLLAESE
-229 KRSGNLEKS
+229 KRAGHWQKALEAYRQAAS
-238 LHARQQVAQLQPT
+238 LLPADASAQMLW
-251 DTAAQIAWVDAL
+251 ADAL
-263 LALGQDDK
+263 LGAGQQHE
-271 AQVVLETVLRVDPQ
+271 AAAVLQRILRMQPDY
-285 SAPAHGKMG
+285 AAAHAKMG
-294 LLYQK
+294 QVFQA
-299 QGNIQQALHSYARAL
+299 QGALEEAVQSYARAL
-314 QKEKFNPIF
+314 QQEPKNPIF
-323 LEKFGSL
+323 LEKFGAT
-330 LRAQGDQDGALVCF
+330 LRLQGDQDGALVCF

-432 LVQQKKEDE
+432 LVQQKKENE

-456 AAAHITLSAAL
+456 AAAHIALSAAL
-467 NATEDPLVAME
+467 NSTEDPLAAME

-545 LYREHRAYGKLIEEE
+545 LYREHRAYGKWIEEE

-574 IDRPLK
+574 MDRPLK

-592 VAQFVIPFFEELH
+592 VAKFVIPFFEELH

-657 LVDMSGH
+657 LIDMSGH

-688 GTTGLKAMDYKFLNA
+688 GTTGIKAMDYILM
-703 LYLKPD
+703 
-709 GAENFHAQF
+709 ENTVLPGKNINAQF
-718 TEKLVLYPPSFTF
+718 TEKIIRIPRSYAFDV
-731 KKNQEKIDVGPAP
+731 EKQLPDVTEAP
-744 CLKNGYLTFG
+744 CVNNNFITFG

-761 ISHEVISAWSQV
+761 INREVIALWCEV
-773 LKAIPDARLIMGAM
+773 LRKLPDSRLQMAGM
-787 PTNGAPEEVLQWF
+787 PSDGAPDELLTWFKEE
-800 ENEGISTDR
+800 EISEDR
-809 IFFYPRTGLLDYLKL
+809 LYFYPRSGFVEYLKL
-824 HEQVDL
+824 HNQVDF

-838 GGTTTL
+838 GGTTTM
-844 HALWLGVPTLTI
+844 HALWMGVPTLTLI
-856 AGDTVSGR
+856 GDTYP
-864 QSSANLYSA
+864 SAQGGAVNNRA
-873 GLGEVCVANSLSDL
+873 GLSQYFIADSQAEFVAKALFLAENKDILKNMKYSLRAHMVENYAGNL
-887 VQLALAW
+887 EALLNGFDKSVSIAW
-894 AKKPELLNQVRLGL
+894 EKWCKNEKLMNFKIKPE
-908 QAAYAAQDEVAGPE
+908 DISCKEE
-922 NMVQSFVYAMRRIWM
+922 NTFIQRY
-937 LWCSGQKAKSFAIT
+937 
-951 DKDIGKNNPDNL
+951 
-963 FKNIDFN
+963 

>member
-1 MRKKLASVEKE
+1 MKINNKA
-12 ISSARKKLQPVNF
+12 VNVAQT
-25 DNLNSSAEDKLEHAI
+25 LESLPEDGMECAI
-40 ELQQQWRFEEARDQ
+40 YLQQQWRFEDARKK
-54 YEAVLRDNPEDA
+54 YEELLRGNPEDA
-66 NAQHNLGVLYSV
+66 SALHNIGVLFSV

-83 IKALPYFEAALNNNP
+83 STALPYFEAALNINP
-98 TKLQF
+98 TRLQF

-114 NMPEM
+114 DALEV
-119 AEQVLALASNYGLND
+119 AEHVLSLASGYGLND
-134 LQIESFQRDIR
+134 LQIASFERDIR
-145 LAQAS
+145 LARTT
-150 VDDLLTKALAEAP
+150 VNDLVAVALKKAA

-168 DMAQAAPAPTAVAD
+168 QPVQAVASVGD
-182 HPGTADLQQLL
+182 EPSMADLQQLL

-199 KYDRT
+199 KYERA
-204 ILHATTLLKR
+204 IKNATTLLVR
-214 FPKATAVWTLLAEAE
+214 FPTSASVWRLLAESE
-229 KRSGNLEKS
+229 KRAGHWQKALEAYRQAAS
-238 LHARQQVAQLQPT
+238 LLPADASAQMLW
-251 DTAAQIAWVDAL
+251 ADAL
-263 LALGQDDK
+263 LGAGQQHE
-271 AQVVLETVLRVDPQ
+271 AAAVLQRILRMQPDY
-285 SAPAHGKMG
+285 AAAHAKMG
-294 LLYQK
+294 QVFQA
-299 QGNIQQALHSYARAL
+299 QGALEEAVQSYARAL
-314 QKEKFNPIF
+314 QQEPKNPIF
-323 LEKFGSL
+323 LEKFGAT
-330 LRAQGDQDGALVCF
+330 LRLQGDQDGALVCF

-441 ALEWLRRAIKAQPDY
+441 GLEWLRRAIKAQPDY

-467 NATEDPLVAME
+467 NATEDPLAAME

-574 IDRPLK
+574 MDRPLK

-592 VAQFVIPFFEELH
+592 VAKFVIPFFEELH

-616 NHGAVDDSMLR
+616 NHGAVDESMLR

-642 DDKLAEKIREDQIDI
+642 DDKLAEKIREDKIDI
-657 LVDMSGH
+657 LIDMSGH

-688 GTTGLKAMDYKFLNA
+688 GTTGIKAMDYILM
-703 LYLKPD
+703 
-709 GAENFHAQF
+709 ENTVLPGKNINAQF
-718 TEKLVLYPPSFTF
+718 TEKIIRIPRSYAFDV
-731 KKNQEKIDVGPAP
+731 EKQLPDVTEAP
-744 CLKNGYLTFG
+744 CVNNNFITFG

-761 ISHEVISAWSQV
+761 INREVIALWCEV
-773 LKAIPDARLIMGAM
+773 LRKLPDSRLQMAGM
-787 PTNGAPEEVLQWF
+787 PSDGAPDELLTWFKEE
-800 ENEGISTDR
+800 EISEDR
-809 IFFYPRTGLLDYLKL
+809 LYFYPRSGFVEYLKL
-824 HEQVDL
+824 HNQVDF

-838 GGTTTL
+838 GGTTTM
-844 HALWLGVPTLTI
+844 HALWMGVPTLTLI
-856 AGDTVSGR
+856 GDTYP
-864 QSSANLYSA
+864 SAQGGAVNNRA
-873 GLGEVCVANSLSDL
+873 GLSQYFIADSQAEFVAKALFLAENKDILKNMKYSLRAHMVENYAGNL
-887 VQLALAW
+887 EALLNGFDKSVSIAW
-894 AKKPELLNQVRLGL
+894 EKWCKNEKLMNFKIKPE
-908 QAAYAAQDEVAGPE
+908 DISCKEE
-922 NMVQSFVYAMRRIWM
+922 NTFIQRY
-937 LWCSGQKAKSFAIT
+937 
-951 DKDIGKNNPDNL
+951 
-963 FKNIDFN
+963 

>member
-1 MRKKLASVEKE
+1 MHKKKSLVKNENFLA
-12 ISSARKKLQPVNF
+12 KKKPQVKKF
-25 DNLNSSAEDKLEHAI
+25 DNVNSSAEDKLEHAI

-150 VDDLLTKALAEAP
+150 VDDLLAKVLAEAP

-168 DMAQAAPAPTAVAD
+168 EMAQAAPAPTAAAD

-467 NATEDPLVAME
+467 NATEDPLAAME

-519 IAPNFSHAR
+519 VAPNFSHAR

-592 VAQFVIPFFEELH
+592 VAKFVIPFFEELH

-688 GTTGLKAMDYKFLNA
+688 GTTGLKAMDYIFIENTVL
-703 LYLKPD
+703 PD
-709 GAENFHAQF
+709 RNINNQF
-718 TEKLVLYPPSFTF
+718 A
-731 KKNQEKIDVGPAP
+731 EKIIRVPRSYAFDASRELPD
-744 CLKNGYLTFG
+744 LKQELSNNNYITFG

-761 ISHEVISAWSQV
+761 INREIIALWCDV
-773 LKAIPDARLIMGAM
+773 LRKIPDSRLQMAGM
-787 PTNGAPEEVLQWF
+787 PSGGAPEELLAWF
-800 ENEGISTDR
+800 KEEGISEDR
-809 IFFYPRTGLLDYLKL
+809 LYFYPRSGFIEYLKL
-824 HEQVDL
+824 HNQVDI

-844 HALWLGVPTLTI
+844 HALWMGVPTLTL
-856 AGDTVSGR
+856 AGDTYP
-864 QSSANLYSA
+864 SAQGAAVN
-873 GLGEVCVANSLSDL
+873 N
-887 VQLALAW
+887 
-894 AKKPELLNQVRLGL
+894 RLGL
-908 QAAYAAQDEVAGPE
+908 GKYLVANNKEDFVAKALFLKKNNHLTKEIKSSLRSHMLE
-922 NMVQSFVYAMRRIWM
+922 NYISDLNSLINGFEKSICIIWSK
-937 LWCSGQKAKSFAIT
+937 WCSGQKPTYFEIKNE
-951 DKDIGKNNPDNL
+951 DISYEEK
-963 FKNIDFN
+963 KIVI

>member
-1 MRKKLASVEKE
+1 MKINNKA
-12 ISSARKKLQPVNF
+12 VNVAQT
-25 DNLNSSAEDKLEHAI
+25 LESLPEDGMECAI
-40 ELQQQWRFEEARDQ
+40 YLQQQWRFEDARKK
-54 YEAVLRDNPEDA
+54 YEELLRGNPEDA
-66 NAQHNLGVLYSV
+66 SALHNIGVLFSV

-83 IKALPYFEAALNNNP
+83 STALPYFEAALNINP
-98 TKLQF
+98 TRLQF

-114 NMPEM
+114 DALDV
-119 AEQVLALASNYGLND
+119 AEHVLSLASGYGLND
-134 LQIESFQRDIR
+134 LQIASFERDIR
-145 LAQAS
+145 LARTT
-150 VDDLLTKALAEAP
+150 VNDLVAVALKKAA

-168 DMAQAAPAPTAVAD
+168 QPVQAVASVGD
-182 HPGTADLQQLL
+182 EPSIADLQQLL

-199 KYDRT
+199 KYERA
-204 ILHATTLLKR
+204 IKNASTLLVR
-214 FPKATAVWTLLAEAE
+214 FPTSASVWRLLAESE
-229 KRSGNLEKS
+229 KRAGHWQKALEAYRQAAS
-238 LHARQQVAQLQPT
+238 LLPADASAQMLW
-251 DTAAQIAWVDAL
+251 ADAL
-263 LALGQDDK
+263 LGAGQQHE
-271 AQVVLETVLRVDPQ
+271 AAAVLQRILRMQPDY
-285 SAPAHGKMG
+285 AAAHAKMG
-294 LLYQK
+294 QVFQA
-299 QGNIQQALHSYARAL
+299 QGALEEAVQSYARAL
-314 QKEKFNPIF
+314 QQEPNNPIF
-323 LEKFGSL
+323 LEKFGAT
-330 LRAQGDQDGALVCF
+330 LRLQGDQDGALVCF

-467 NATEDPLVAME
+467 NATEDPLAAME

-512 CFRKALE
+512 CFRKALK

-574 IDRPLK
+574 MDRPLK

-592 VAQFVIPFFEELH
+592 VAKFVIPFFEELH

-616 NHGAVDDSMLR
+616 NHGAVDESMLR

-657 LVDMSGH
+657 LIDMSGH

-688 GTTGLKAMDYKFLNA
+688 GTTGLKAMDYTILEDTV
-703 LYLKPD
+703 LPE
-709 GAENFHAQF
+709 ENINKQF
-718 TEKLVLYPPSFTF
+718 S
-731 KKNQEKIDVGPAP
+731 EKIIYLPRAYTFDGRHGLQDFSDAP
-744 CLKNGYLTFG
+744 CLINDYLTFG

-761 ISHEVISAWSQV
+761 INREVISLWSGILNALPNSKLQM
-773 LKAIPDARLIMGAM
+773 AAM
-787 PTNGAPEEVLQWF
+787 PKSGGANELLKWF
-800 ENEGISTDR
+800 QEEGISEDR
-809 IFFYPRTGLLDYLKL
+809 IYFYPRTGFSEYLKL
-824 HEQVDL
+824 HNQVDV

-844 HALWLGVPTLTI
+844 HALWMGVPTLTL
-856 AGDTVSGR
+856 AGKTYPSYQG
-864 QSSANLYSA
+864 AALNNGI
-873 GLGEVCVANSLSDL
+873 GLGDYFVALNKEEFIKKAIHLDL
-887 VQLALAW
+887 NKIFLNEIRWKIRSHLNNNYERDLEGLVAGCSAAFSIAW
-894 AKKPELLNQVRLGL
+894 EKWCAKKELNGFSISRNTIDYIKKSALN
-908 QAAYAAQDEVAGPE
+908 
-922 NMVQSFVYAMRRIWM
+922 
-937 LWCSGQKAKSFAIT
+937 
-951 DKDIGKNNPDNL
+951 
-963 FKNIDFN
+963 

>member
-1 MRKKLASVEKE
+1 MHKKKSLVKNENFLA
-12 ISSARKKLQPVNF
+12 KKKPQVKKF
-25 DNLNSSAEDKLEHAI
+25 DNLNSSLEDKLEHAI

-150 VDDLLTKALAEAP
+150 VDDLLTKVLAEAP

-168 DMAQAAPAPTAVAD
+168 EMAQAAPAPTAVAD

-271 AQVVLETVLRVDPQ
+271 AQAVLETVLRVDPQ
-285 SAPAHGKMG
+285 SAPAHGKIG

-432 LVQQKKEDE
+432 LVQQKKEGE

-467 NATEDPLVAME
+467 NATEDPLAAME

-528 SSMLFALSHS
+528 SSILFALSHS

-592 VAQFVIPFFEELH
+592 VAKFVIPFFEELH

-674 RHPAPVQITWIGYP
+674 RHPAPVQMTWMGYP
-688 GTTGLKAMDYKFLNA
+688 GTTGLKSMDYRIEEKYFFNPIPME
-703 LYLKPD
+703 K
-709 GAENFHAQF
+709 QF
-718 TEKLVLYPPSFTF
+718 I
-731 KKNQEKIDVGPAP
+731 EKIVQIPYVSVFDGLINEAFVKETPA
-744 CLKNGYLTFG
+744 LRNKYITFG

-761 ISHEVISAWSQV
+761 ISKEVVDVWCGV
-773 LKAIPDARLIMGAM
+773 LKAIPESRLILGAM
-787 PTNGAPEEVLQWF
+787 PSNGLPSELSEWF
-800 ENEGISTDR
+800 LENGVNWKER
-809 IFFYPRTGLLDYLKL
+809 IFCYPRSGFLEYLKM
-824 HEQVDL
+824 HDQVDF
-830 CLDTFPYT
+830 CLDTFPYS
-838 GGTTTL
+838 GGTTTN
-844 HALWLGVPTLTI
+844 HALWMGVPTLTLT
-856 AGDTVSGR
+856 GDTYPSY
-864 QSSANLYSA
+864 QSAYLLRRV
-873 GLGEVCVANSLSDL
+873 GLDNIFATKSKQEFLERAIQLS
-887 VQLALAW
+887 QNIN
-894 AKKPELLNQVRLGL
+894 LLNNIRMNLRDVLNDDYENQLKITVDGFSYAFKKIWKKWVQGSEPRKFQVLDEELGY
-908 QAAYAAQDEVAGPE
+908 QR
-922 NMVQSFVYAMRRIWM
+922 S
-937 LWCSGQKAKSFAIT
+937 AKFST
-951 DKDIGKNNPDNL
+951 LKL
-963 FKNIDFN
+963 

>member
-1 MRKKLASVEKE
+1 MKINNKA
-12 ISSARKKLQPVNF
+12 VNVAQT
-25 DNLNSSAEDKLEHAI
+25 LESLPEDGMECAI
-40 ELQQQWRFEEARDQ
+40 YLQQQWRFEDARKK
-54 YEAVLRDNPEDA
+54 YEELLRGNPEDA
-66 NAQHNLGVLYSV
+66 SALHNIGVLFSV

-83 IKALPYFEAALNNNP
+83 STALPYFEAALNINP
-98 TKLQF
+98 TRLQF

-114 NMPEM
+114 DALEV
-119 AEQVLALASNYGLND
+119 AEHVLSLASGYGLND
-134 LQIESFQRDIR
+134 LQIASFERDIR
-145 LAQAS
+145 LARTT
-150 VDDLLTKALAEAP
+150 VNDLVAVALKKAA

-168 DMAQAAPAPTAVAD
+168 QPVQAVASVGD
-182 HPGTADLQQLL
+182 EPSMADLQQLL

-199 KYDRT
+199 KYERA
-204 ILHATTLLKR
+204 IKNATTLLVR
-214 FPKATAVWTLLAEAE
+214 FPTSASVWRLLAESE
-229 KRSGNLEKS
+229 KRAGHWQKALEAYRQAAS
-238 LHARQQVAQLQPT
+238 LLPADASAQMLW
-251 DTAAQIAWVDAL
+251 ADAL
-263 LALGQDDK
+263 LGAGQQHE
-271 AQVVLETVLRVDPQ
+271 AAAVLQRILRMQPDY
-285 SAPAHGKMG
+285 AAAHAKMG
-294 LLYQK
+294 QVFQA
-299 QGNIQQALHSYARAL
+299 QGALEEAVQSYARAL
-314 QKEKFNPIF
+314 QQEPKNPIF
-323 LEKFGSL
+323 LEKFGAT
-330 LRAQGDQDGALVCF
+330 LRLQGDQDGALVCF

-432 LVQQKKEDE
+432 LVQQKKENE

-467 NATEDPLVAME
+467 NSTEDPLAAME

-574 IDRPLK
+574 MDRPLK

-592 VAQFVIPFFEELH
+592 VAKFVIPFFEELH

-642 DDKLAEKIREDQIDI
+642 DDKLVEKIREDQIDI
-657 LVDMSGH
+657 LIDMSGH
-664 TAGDRLKVFA
+664 TAGNRLKVFA
-674 RHPAPVQITWIGYP
+674 RHPAPVQMTWIGYP
-688 GTTGLKAMDYKFLNA
+688 GTTGLKAMDYILLEDTIF
-703 LYLKPD
+703 P
-709 GAENFHAQF
+709 GENIQNQF
-718 TEKLVLYPPSFTF
+718 V
-731 KKNQEKIDVGPAP
+731 EKIIKLPRAYAFDGDKGRPDFQEAP
-744 CLKNGYLTFG
+744 FLKNGYITFG

-761 ISHEVISAWSQV
+761 INREVIGLWANVLRNIPSAH
-773 LKAIPDARLIMGAM
+773 LLMAAIPS
-787 PTNGAPEEVLQWF
+787 NGAPDELLGWF
-800 ENEGISTDR
+800 HEEGISEDR
-809 IFFYPRTGLLDYLKL
+809 LFFYPRSGFSEYLNL
-824 HEQVDL
+824 HNAVDV

-844 HALWLGVPTLTI
+844 HALTMGVPTLTL
-856 AGDTVSGR
+856 AGKTYPSYQGAAV
-864 QSSANLYSA
+864 N
-873 GLGEVCVANSLSDL
+873 N
-887 VQLALAW
+887 
-894 AKKPELLNQVRLGL
+894 RLGL
-908 QAAYAAQDEVAGPE
+908 QDYFVANNKKEFLDKAVYLASNKIFLNEVREKIRNYFDENYDRDLCGSVSGCAEVFSTVWKRWCAQE
-922 NMVQSFVYAMRRIWM
+922 R
-937 LWCSGQKAKSFAIT
+937 LSGLSISANSIDYIKKSLL
-951 DKDIGKNNPDNL
+951 N
-963 FKNIDFN
+963 

>member
-1 MRKKLASVEKE
+1 MHKKKSLVKNENFLA
-12 ISSARKKLQPVNF
+12 KKKPQVKKF
-25 DNLNSSAEDKLEHAI
+25 DNLNSSAEDKLEYAI

-150 VDDLLTKALAEAP
+150 VDDLLTKVLAEAP

-168 DMAQAAPAPTAVAD
+168 EMAQVAPAPTAAAD
-182 HPGTADLQQLL
+182 HPGTTDLQQLL
-193 SLFNQK
+193 SFFNQK

-229 KRSGNLEKS
+229 KRTGNLKKS

-271 AQVVLETVLRVDPQ
+271 AQAVLETVLRVDPQ

-467 NATEDPLVAME
+467 NATEDPLAAME

-512 CFRKALE
+512 CFRKVLE

-560 VKGKEYTTYTNSRV
+560 VKGKEYTTYSNSRTT
-574 IDRPLK
+574 DRPLK

-592 VAQFVIPFFEELH
+592 VAKFVIPFFEELH
-605 KREGFITYAYS
+605 KRPEFITYAYS

-709 GAENFHAQF
+709 GAENFHALF

-731 KKNQEKIDVGPAP
+731 KKNQEKIDVGSAP

-787 PTNGAPEEVLQWF
+787 PTNGAPEELLQWF

-937 LWCSGQKAKSFAIT
+937 LWCSGKKAKSFAIT

>member
-1 MRKKLASVEKE
+1 MVKKDKARVLSKE
-12 ISSARKKLQPVNF
+12 E
-25 DNLNSSAEDKLEHAI
+25 LNSSEDKLELAI
-40 ELQQQWRFEEARDQ
+40 KMQQQWRFQDAQAQ
-54 YEAVLRDNPEDA
+54 YEAILQDDPEDA
-66 NAQHNLGVLYSV
+66 NAHHNLGILYSV
-78 QLLEP
+78 QLLQP
-83 IKALPYFEAALNNNP
+83 VDALSHFEAALNINP

-114 NMPEM
+114 GAVDV
-119 AEQVLALASNYGLND
+119 AEHVLALASNYGLND
-134 LQIESFQRDIR
+134 LQISSFQRDIR
-145 LAQAS
+145 LARTTVADLVAS
-150 VDDLLTKALAEAP
+150 VLRDADP
-163 PLPEP
+163 MPEP
-168 DMAQAAPAPTAVAD
+168 KENLALILAGKD
-182 HPGTADLQQLL
+182 PGMGDLQQLL

-199 KYDRT
+199 KYDRV
-204 ILHATTLLKR
+204 TTLAKTLIQR
-214 FPKATAVWTLLAEAE
+214 FPKSVSVWKMMAEAE
-229 KRSGNLEKS
+229 KRAGNLENS
-238 LHARQQVAQLQPT
+238 LQAFQELAHLQPRDPNHQMDLVEAMLSLGHT
-251 DTAAQIAWVDAL
+251 EQAL
-263 LALGQDDK
+263 EKLNSVIIHHPDN
-271 AQVVLETVLRVDPQ
+271 
-285 SAPAHGKMG
+285 SAAHGKLG
-294 LLYQK
+294 QIYQK
-299 QGNIQQALHSYARAL
+299 QGEISQALVSYARAL
-314 QKEKFNPIF
+314 KNQPYNPII
-323 LEKFGSL
+323 LEKFGAI
-330 LRAQGDQDGALVCF
+330 LRTQGNQDGALVCF
-344 KAAVDASPNS
+344 KSAVEASPNS

-467 NATEDPLVAME
+467 NATKDPLAAME

-545 LYREHRAYGKLIEEE
+545 LYREHRAYGKLIEDA
-560 VKGKEYTTYTNSRV
+560 VAGRVYTTHTNSR
-574 IDRPLK
+574 IPDRPLK
-580 IGFVSADFRNHA
+580 VGFVSADFRNHA
-592 VAQFVIPFFEELH
+592 VAQFVIPFFDALAQH
-605 KREGFITYAYS
+605 SDIISYAYS
-616 NHGAVDDSMLR
+616 NTGARDGSTLA
-627 IKENMDVWRTVVQWS
+627 IEKNIHVWRAIANWTNDEFV
-642 DDKLAEKIREDQIDI
+642 DKVREDEIDI
-657 LVDMSGH
+657 LVDVSGH
-664 TAGDRLKVFA
+664 TAGNRLGAFA
-674 RHPAPVQITWIGYP
+674 RHPAPIQVTWLGYP

-761 ISHEVISAWSQV
+761 ISHEVVSVWCQIMR
-773 LKAIPDARLIMGAM
+773 AIPDARLIMGAM
-787 PTNGAPEEVLQWF
+787 PSNGAPEEVVQWF
-800 ENEGISTDR
+800 EAEGVSLDR
-809 IFFYPRTGLLDYLKL
+809 VFFYPRTGLSEYLKL

-864 QSSANLYSA
+864 QSSANLHSV
-873 GLGEVCVANSLSDL
+873 GLGEVCVARDLSGL
-887 VQLALAW
+887 LELAQAW
-894 AKKPELLNQVRLGL
+894 SKKPELLNKVRRNL
-908 QAAYAAQDEVAGPE
+908 QAAYAAQDEISSPE
-922 NMVQSFVYAMRRIWM
+922 VMVKSIVYAMRRMWM
-937 LWCSGQKAKSFAIT
+937 LWCSGQKPKTLLIDFE
-951 DKDIGKNNPDNL
+951 DIGEKSVG
-963 FKNIDFN
+963 FKIV

>member
-1 MRKKLASVEKE
+1 MKINNKKINNLIISKE
-12 ISSARKKLQPVNF
+12 IP
-25 DNLNSSAEDKLEHAI
+25 EDKLEYAI
-40 ELQQQWRFEEARDQ
+40 QLQQEWRFEEARDQ
-54 YEAVLRDNPEDA
+54 YQLILQETPEDA
-66 NAQHNLGVLYSV
+66 NAQHNLGVLYAV

-83 IKALPYFEAALNNNP
+83 LKALPYFEAALNTNP

-119 AEQVLALASNYGLND
+119 AEEILALASNYGLND
-134 LQIESFQRDIR
+134 LQIASFQRDIR
-145 LAQAS
+145 LAKTTVADLVAAAL
-150 VDDLLTKALAEAP
+150 VD
-163 PLPEP
+163 
-168 DMAQAAPAPTAVAD
+168 APALPVAGPSPSLEVSSSVSGAD
-182 HPGTADLQQLL
+182 PSPADLQQLL

-199 KYDRT
+199 KYDRA
-204 ILHATTLLKR
+204 ISNATTLLKR
-214 FPKATAVWTLLAEAE
+214 FPQAASVWALLAEAH
-229 KRSGNLEKS
+229 KRSGHLEKTAQ
-238 LHARQQVAQLQPT
+238 ARQQAAQLQPQNV
-251 DTAAQIAWVDAL
+251 AAQIAWVDAL
-263 LALGQDDK
+263 MALEQDEK
-271 AQVVLETVLRVDPQ
+271 TQQAQSVLQEVLRFDPQ
-285 SAPAHGKMG
+285 SAPAHQRMG

-299 QGNIQQALHSYARAL
+299 QGKLKEALHSYARVL
-314 QKEKFNPIF
+314 QQEKFNPVV

-344 KAAVDASPNS
+344 KAAVESSPNS

-383 IHPGYTQALR
+383 IHPGYTLALR
-393 NLCHLL
+393 HLCHLL
-399 EVHGRFAEAEAGLLR
+399 EVHGRFPEAEAGLLR

-432 LVQQKKEDE
+432 LVQQKKEGE

-467 NATEDPLVAME
+467 NATEDPLAAME
-478 EIKASIKV
+478 EIKASIKA

-592 VAQFVIPFFEELH
+592 VAKFVIPFFEELH
-605 KREGFITYAYS
+605 KREGFTTYAYS
-616 NHGAVDDSMLR
+616 NHGAVDESMLR

-674 RHPAPVQITWIGYP
+674 RHPAPVQMTWLGYP
-688 GTTGLKAMDYKFLNA
+688 GTTGLKAMDYLVT
-703 LYLKPD
+703 
-709 GAENFHAQF
+709 ENNLMPGKNISPQF
-718 TEKLVLYPPSFTF
+718 I
-731 KKNQEKIDVGPAP
+731 EKIIRLPRAFSFDGHADLQPVGDAP
-744 CLKNGYLTFG
+744 CLENGFVTFG

-761 ISHEVISAWSQV
+761 INREVIALWSEV
-773 LKAIPDARLIMGAM
+773 LRAVSGSKLQMAGM
-787 PTNGAPEEVLQWF
+787 PSNGAPEELLQWF
-800 ENEGISTDR
+800 AAEGVAEDR
-809 IFFYPRTGLLDYLKL
+809 LIFYPRSGFSEYLKF
-824 HEQVDL
+824 HNQVDF

-844 HALWLGVPTLTI
+844 HALWMGVPTLTI
-856 AGDTVSGR
+856 GGKTY
-864 QSSANLYSA
+864 QSYQGALVAHQVGLEKYLVARDFEDFTQKAIFLAKNKIFLNIIRKNLRKYLIQSNNEKISQIVD
-873 GLGEVCVANSLSDL
+873 GF
-887 VQLALAW
+887 
-894 AKKPELLNQVRLGL
+894 AKSFL
-908 QAAYAAQDEVAGPE
+908 
-922 NMVQSFVYAMRRIWM
+922 MVWSM
-937 LWCSGQKAKSFAIT
+937 WCSGSKPGNIKIDDEIIGFNKDFPDWEEFFKSI
-951 DKDIGKNNPDNL
+951 
-963 FKNIDFN
+963 

>member
-1 MRKKLASVEKE
+1 MKINNKSVSVLKDLASLPEDGMECAIYLQQKWRFE
-12 ISSARKKLQPVNF
+12 DARKKYEEL
-25 DNLNSSAEDKLEHAI
+25 LI
-40 ELQQQWRFEEARDQ
+40 E
-54 YEAVLRDNPEDA
+54 NPEDA
-66 NAQHNLGVLYSV
+66 SALHNLGVLFSV

-83 IKALPYFEAALNNNP
+83 IAALPYFEAALNINP
-98 TKLQF
+98 TRLQF

-114 NMPEM
+114 NALEV
-119 AEQVLALASNYGLND
+119 AEHVLSLASGYGLND
-134 LQIESFQRDIR
+134 LQIASFERDIR
-145 LAQAS
+145 LARTT
-150 VDDLLTKALAEAP
+150 VNDLVAVALKKAA

-168 DMAQAAPAPTAVAD
+168 QPVQAVASVGD
-182 HPGTADLQQLL
+182 EPGMADLQQLL

-199 KYDRT
+199 KYERA
-204 ILHATTLLKR
+204 IKNATTLLVR
-214 FPKATAVWTLLAEAE
+214 FPTSASVWRLLAESE
-229 KRSGNLEKS
+229 KRAGHWQKALEAYRQAAS
-238 LHARQQVAQLQPT
+238 LLPADASTQMLWA
-251 DTAAQIAWVDAL
+251 DAL
-263 LALGQDDK
+263 LGAGQQHE
-271 AQVVLETVLRVDPQ
+271 AAAVLQSILRMQPDY
-285 SAPAHGKMG
+285 AAAHAKMG
-294 LLYQK
+294 QVFQA
-299 QGNIQQALHSYARAL
+299 QGALEEAVQSYARAL
-314 QKEKFNPIF
+314 QQEPNNPIF
-323 LEKFGSL
+323 LEKFGAT
-330 LRAQGDQDGALVCF
+330 LRLQGDQDGALVCF

-456 AAAHITLSAAL
+456 VAAHITLSAAL
-467 NATEDPLVAME
+467 NATEDPLAAME

-519 IAPNFSHAR
+519 VAPNFSHAR

-592 VAQFVIPFFEELH
+592 VAKFVIPFFEELH

-616 NHGAVDDSMLR
+616 SHGAVDDSMLR

-657 LVDMSGH
+657 LIDMSGH

-688 GTTGLKAMDYKFLNA
+688 GTTGLKAMDYIILEDTV
-703 LYLKPD
+703 LP
-709 GAENFHAQF
+709 GENIKKQF
-718 TEKLVLYPPSFTF
+718 S
-731 KKNQEKIDVGPAP
+731 EKIIYLPRAYSFDGRSGLQDFSEAP
-744 CLKNGYLTFG
+744 CLSNEFITFG

-761 ISHEVISAWSQV
+761 INREVIALWSNV
-773 LKAIPDARLIMGAM
+773 LNAVPNSRLQMAAM
-787 PTNGAPEEVLQWF
+787 PKEGGTDELLKWF
-800 ENEGISTDR
+800 QEEGISEDR
-809 IFFYPRTGLLDYLKL
+809 IYFYPRSGFFEYLRL
-824 HEQVDL
+824 HNQVDI

-844 HALWLGVPTLTI
+844 HALWMGVPTLTL
-856 AGDTVSGR
+856 AGKTYPSYQGAAVNNG
-864 QSSANLYSA
+864 
-873 GLGEVCVANSLSDL
+873 
-887 VQLALAW
+887 
-894 AKKPELLNQVRLGL
+894 LGL
-908 QAAYAAQDEVAGPE
+908 QEYFVASDKK
-922 NMVQSFVYAMRRIWM
+922 SFVDKAVRLASDKEFLNDIRGKIRSHLMNNYERELEGLVLGCVEAFSIAWKK
-937 LWCSGQKAKSFAIT
+937 WCAQESLNGFSVLPESIGYIRKSVL
-951 DKDIGKNNPDNL
+951 N
-963 FKNIDFN
+963 

>member
-1 MRKKLASVEKE
+1 MHKKKSLVKNENFLA
-12 ISSARKKLQPVNF
+12 KKKPQVKKF
-25 DNLNSSAEDKLEHAI
+25 DNLNSSAEDKLEYAI
-40 ELQQQWRFEEARDQ
+40 ELQQQWHFEEARDQ

-150 VDDLLTKALAEAP
+150 VDDLLTKVLAEVP

-168 DMAQAAPAPTAVAD
+168 EMAQAVPAPTAAAD

-193 SLFNQK
+193 SFFNQK

-271 AQVVLETVLRVDPQ
+271 AQAVLDTVLRVDPQ

-299 QGNIQQALHSYARAL
+299 QGNIQQALYSYARAL

-441 ALEWLRRAIKAQPDY
+441 ALEWLRRAIKVQPDY

-467 NATEDPLVAME
+467 NATEDPLAAME
-478 EIKASIKV
+478 EIKASIKI

-592 VAQFVIPFFEELH
+592 VAKFVIPFFEELH

-657 LVDMSGH
+657 LIDMSGH

-688 GTTGLKAMDYKFLNA
+688 GTTGLKAMDYIFIENTVL
-703 LYLKPD
+703 PD
-709 GAENFHAQF
+709 RNINNQF
-718 TEKLVLYPPSFTF
+718 A
-731 KKNQEKIDVGPAP
+731 EKIIRVPRSYAFDASRELPD
-744 CLKNGYLTFG
+744 LKQELSNNNYITFG

-761 ISHEVISAWSQV
+761 INREVIALWCDV
-773 LKAIPDARLIMGAM
+773 LRKIPDSRLQMAGM
-787 PTNGAPEEVLQWF
+787 PSGGAPEELLAWF
-800 ENEGISTDR
+800 KEEGISEDR
-809 IFFYPRTGLLDYLKL
+809 LYFYPRSGFIEYLKL
-824 HEQVDL
+824 HNQVDI

-844 HALWLGVPTLTI
+844 HALWMGIPTLTL
-856 AGDTVSGR
+856 AGDTYP
-864 QSSANLYSA
+864 SAQGAAVNNRL
-873 GLGEVCVANSLSDL
+873 GLGEYLVANNKEDFVAKALFLKENNHLAKKIKSSLRSHMLENYISDL
-887 VQLALAW
+887 NSLINGFE
-894 AKKPELLNQVRLGL
+894 KSIC
-908 QAAYAAQDEVAGPE
+908 
-922 NMVQSFVYAMRRIWM
+922 MIWSK
-937 LWCSGQKAKSFAIT
+937 WCSGQKPTYFEIKNE
-951 DKDIGKNNPDNL
+951 DIFYEEK
-963 FKNIDFN
+963 KIVI

>member
-1 MRKKLASVEKE
+1 MKINNKA
-12 ISSARKKLQPVNF
+12 VNVAQT
-25 DNLNSSAEDKLEHAI
+25 LESLPEDGMECAI
-40 ELQQQWRFEEARDQ
+40 YLQQQWRFEDARKK
-54 YEAVLRDNPEDA
+54 YEELLRGNPEDA
-66 NAQHNLGVLYSV
+66 SALHNIGVLFSV

-83 IKALPYFEAALNNNP
+83 STALPYFEAALNINP
-98 TKLQF
+98 TRLQF

-114 NMPEM
+114 DALEV
-119 AEQVLALASNYGLND
+119 AEHVLSLASGYGLND
-134 LQIESFQRDIR
+134 LQIASFERDIR
-145 LAQAS
+145 LARTT
-150 VDDLLTKALAEAP
+150 VNDLVAVALKKAA

-168 DMAQAAPAPTAVAD
+168 QPVQAVASVGD
-182 HPGTADLQQLL
+182 EPSIADLQQLL

-199 KYDRT
+199 KYERA
-204 ILHATTLLKR
+204 IKNASTLLVR
-214 FPKATAVWTLLAEAE
+214 FPTSASVWRLLAESE
-229 KRSGNLEKS
+229 KRAGHWQKALEAYRQAAS
-238 LHARQQVAQLQPT
+238 LLPADASAQMLW
-251 DTAAQIAWVDAL
+251 ADAL
-263 LALGQDDK
+263 LGAGQQHE
-271 AQVVLETVLRVDPQ
+271 AAAVLQRILRMQPDY
-285 SAPAHGKMG
+285 AAAHAKMG
-294 LLYQK
+294 QVFQA
-299 QGNIQQALHSYARAL
+299 QGALEEAVQSYARAL
-314 QKEKFNPIF
+314 QQEPNNPIF
-323 LEKFGSL
+323 LEKFGAT
-330 LRAQGDQDGALVCF
+330 LRLQGDQDGALVCF

-399 EVHGRFAEAEAGLLR
+399 EVHGRYAEAEAGLLR

-467 NATEDPLVAME
+467 NSTEDPLAAME

-574 IDRPLK
+574 MDRPLK

-592 VAQFVIPFFEELH
+592 VAKFVIPFFEELH

-616 NHGAVDDSMLR
+616 NHGAVDESMLR
-627 IKENMDVWRTVVQWS
+627 IKENMDVWRTVMQWS

-657 LVDMSGH
+657 LIDMSGH

-688 GTTGLKAMDYKFLNA
+688 GTTGIKAMDYILM
-703 LYLKPD
+703 
-709 GAENFHAQF
+709 ENTVLPGKNINAQF
-718 TEKLVLYPPSFTF
+718 TEKIIRIPRSYAF
-731 KKNQEKIDVGPAP
+731 DVEEQLPDVTETP
-744 CLKNGYLTFG
+744 CVNNNFITFG

-761 ISHEVISAWSQV
+761 INREVIALWCEV
-773 LKAIPDARLIMGAM
+773 LRKLPDSRLQMAGM
-787 PTNGAPEEVLQWF
+787 PSDGAPDELLTWF
-800 ENEGISTDR
+800 KEGGISEDR
-809 IFFYPRTGLLDYLKL
+809 LYFYPRSGFVEYLKL
-824 HEQVDL
+824 HNQVDF

-838 GGTTTL
+838 GGTTTM
-844 HALWLGVPTLTI
+844 HALWMGVPTLTLI
-856 AGDTVSGR
+856 GDTYP
-864 QSSANLYSA
+864 SAQGGAVNNRA
-873 GLGEVCVANSLSDL
+873 GLSQHFIADSKAEFVAKALFLAENKDILKNIKPSLRAHML
-887 VQLALAW
+887 ENYAGNLEALLNGFDKSVSIAW
-894 AKKPELLNQVRLGL
+894 EKWCKNKKLMNFEIKPEDIF
-908 QAAYAAQDEVAGPE
+908 YKEE
-922 NMVQSFVYAMRRIWM
+922 NTFIQRH
-937 LWCSGQKAKSFAIT
+937 
-951 DKDIGKNNPDNL
+951 
-963 FKNIDFN
+963 